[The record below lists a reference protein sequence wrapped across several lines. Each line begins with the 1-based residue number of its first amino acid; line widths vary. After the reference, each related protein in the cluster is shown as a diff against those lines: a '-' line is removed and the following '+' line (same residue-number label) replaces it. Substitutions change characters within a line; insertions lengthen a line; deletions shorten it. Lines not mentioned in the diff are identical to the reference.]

1 MKKKIYLIM
10 TAALLA
16 AGTTL
21 TSCSDFLEA
30 ENKSAGGQ
38 TADDRFGADATSYL
52 TATYSSLKNIVYNV
66 GLYQQGTDLFINT
79 RGKAQSSYHEYS
91 LTPEDNGVKSLYS
104 NLYKTVNYANGVIY
118 YAGEDSPL
126 AHEARFLRGYAY
138 YVLTQQFGGVP
149 YITTYINDASRE
161 YPRTSLEE
169 VYTNLIEDLEDLYDN
184 STLADQSH
192 EGRASKQAVAALL
205 AKLYLSKG
213 WDLDTQY
220 TDVAKGTY
228 TVNGTTNFTKAA
240 QWAETAIHNVN
251 LTMSFEDKWAPA
263 NEGNAEEIFSVQYER
278 AGFPGNVTS
287 GGHSMQN
294 NYGGYYGECLS
305 TCMKNVGSENA
316 QSEKAMYLFEKGDNR
331 YEATYMTTMYNA
343 SDKSNWGTEGYYAYY
358 TASNRDNLPIARRYF
373 PWYVTEAEAE
383 AEFAAHSSQYQ
394 KGNGINDVIA
404 AILTLPNVV
413 KYTFNEDGTVAKK
426 ETIGIT
432 AYNSQTDNGVC
443 VKKFDDPECEQVTGN
458 NTYRDIVIF
467 HVSDMYLIAAEAYL
481 MAGQTAQALAKL
493 NAVRNRAGLP
503 SLAAFSAYEN
513 QYTTSAAFGLT
524 ELDVILDERARE
536 LYAEGY
542 RWMDLR
548 RTKQLVRY
556 NVEFNPYV
564 ANARAMM
571 DVTGTDYKLYRPIP
585 SDEIEMNTAM
595 DKESDQNPGY

>member
-66 GLYQQGTDLFINT
+66 GLYQQGTDLFIIT
-79 RGKAQSSYHEYS
+79 RGKPQGSYNEYS

-169 VYTNLIEDLEDLYDN
+169 VYTNLIEDLEDLYYN

-205 AKLYLSKG
+205 AKLYLSAG

-228 TVNGTTNFTKAA
+228 AVNGTTNFTKAA

-251 LTMSFEDKWAPA
+251 LTMSFEDKWSAA

-343 SDKSNWGTEGYYAYY
+343 TDKSNWGTEGYYAYY
-358 TASNRDNLPIARRYF
+358 TAANRDNLPVAYRYF

-383 AEFAAHSSQYQ
+383 AEFAAHSSQYR

-413 KYTFNEDGTVAKK
+413 KYIFNEDGTYTKT
-426 ETIGIT
+426 TIDINT
-432 AYNSQTDNGVC
+432 YNGQTNNGVC
-443 VKKFDDPECEQVTGN
+443 VKKFDDPACEQVTGN
-458 NTYRDIVIF
+458 NSYRDIVIF

-513 QYTTSAAFGLT
+513 QYTTSAAFNLT
-524 ELDVILDERARE
+524 DLDVILDERARE

-556 NVEFNPYV
+556 NVEFNVYV
-564 ANARAMM
+564 PNARAMM

-595 DKESDQNPGY
+595 DKEDQNPGY